1 METEMEIKKVGV
13 LGCGLMGSG
22 IAQTAATAG
31 FDVVVREVSNE
42 LCERG
47 FAGIEKS
54 LAKFTEKGTITADQ
68 QTEIRG
74 RLRGTTEFADLA
86 DCDIIIEAIIENLD
100 TKRDTY
106 KQLDELCKPDTIFAS
121 NTSSL
126 SITEMMTATSNER
139 QRRFIG
145 LHFFNPVPI
154 MKLVEVVKTILTDEA
169 VYETAVDFGKR
180 LGKTPVRASDKT
192 GFIVNRLLVPY
203 MLDSI
208 RALEEGVGSI
218 VDIDNAMKLGC
229 GYPMG
234 PLTLGD
240 FVGLDTTY
248 YIAEIMFN
256 EFREKRFAPP
266 PLLKRMVLAG
276 LYGRKSGRGFYDY
289 ADPKNPV
296 PMNLV

>member
-1 METEMEIKKVGV
+1 
-13 LGCGLMGSG
+13 MGSG
-22 IAQTAATAG
+22 IAQVAATAG
-31 FDVVVREVSNE
+31 FETVVKEVSDD
-42 LCERG
+42 LIARG
-47 FAGIEKS
+47 FGGIEKS
-54 LAKFTEKGTITADQ
+54 LAKFAEKGTITSDQ
-68 QTEIRG
+68 QKEIRG
-74 RLRGTTEFADLA
+74 RLSGTTSFNGLA

-100 TKRDTY
+100 EKRSTY
-106 KQLDELCKPDTIFAS
+106 RQLDELCKPETIFAS

-126 SITEMMTATSNER
+126 SITEMMTATSPER

-145 LHFFNPVPI
+145 MHFFNPVPL
-154 MKLVEVVKTILTDEA
+154 MKLVEVVKTILTDDD
-169 VYETAVDFGKR
+169 VYEQAVEFSKK
-180 LGKTPVRASDKT
+180 LGKVPVRAGDKT

-234 PLTLGD
+234 PFTLGD

-266 PLLKRMVLAG
+266 TLLKRMVLAG

-289 ADPKNPV
+289 KDPKNPT
-296 PMNLV
+296 PMNLI